1 MHTSNGVCEISVL
14 YTQKH
19 QHIWFLSCT
28 QSTAQMHSAEKLS
41 INPANTW
48 APRFSAVT
56 QLTVL
61 LVHSFN
67 WLYTTE
73 HTMLLQNYK
82 WIQDFFK
89 PKSPQICFYKEL
101 PNKLMKGQNDSHEL
115 NCPRPNTHHRAHDF
129 CVRFQEGYKPQN
141 CLCLWTSRL
150 NQVHECNYIGFKTFN
165 SVWKML
171 PLLVFIKCIVNMSWK
186 CNQGTHNSLQCYSA
200 DVFQYEQQHLS
211 PRIRHGFHITHI

>member
-61 LVHSFN
+61 LVQSFN

-115 NCPRPNTHHRAHDF
+115 NCPRPNTHHRAHAF

-141 CLCLWTSRL
+141 CQYEPVAWTRSTSVITLALKPLTLCGRCFLFLCLL
-150 NQVHECNYIGFKTFN
+150 NV
-165 SVWKML
+165 L
-171 PLLVFIKCIVNMSWK
+171 
-186 CNQGTHNSLQCYSA
+186 
-200 DVFQYEQQHLS
+200 
-211 PRIRHGFHITHI
+211 